1 MGIRGGRTGGLDDH
15 TGRIDMGVGQSDRVD
30 DPFAATVAWS
40 KIDEEDLVEIVVDDL
55 AEFFR
60 EDGFFGIGQL
70 AFENAQ
76 LEVVPRVSHGA
87 KDFSES
93 FWVADIVG
101 NDVGISH
108 GTLAWVG

>member
-1 MGIRGGRTGGLDDH
+1 MFFVGGGRNGGLDDH
-15 TGRIDMGVGQSDRVD
+15 ASRIDIGVGQSDRVD

-55 AEFFR
+55 AKFFR

-76 LEVVPRVSHGA
+76 LEMIP
-87 KDFSES
+87 
-93 FWVADIVG
+93 
-101 NDVGISH
+101 
-108 GTLAWVG
+108 

>member
-1 MGIRGGRTGGLDDH
+1 
-15 TGRIDMGVGQSDRVD
+15 
-30 DPFAATVAWS
+30 
-40 KIDEEDLVEIVVDDL
+40 
-55 AEFFR
+55 
-60 EDGFFGIGQL
+60 
-70 AFENAQ
+70 
-76 LEVVPRVSHGA
+76 VVPRVSHGA

>member
-1 MGIRGGRTGGLDDH
+1 MRWDILRWCLGWVGIRGGGTLELDDH

-55 AEFFR
+55 AKFFR
-60 EDGFFGIGQL
+60 EDCFFGIGQL

-76 LEVVPRVSHGA
+76 LEVIP
-87 KDFSES
+87 
-93 FWVADIVG
+93 
-101 NDVGISH
+101 
-108 GTLAWVG
+108 